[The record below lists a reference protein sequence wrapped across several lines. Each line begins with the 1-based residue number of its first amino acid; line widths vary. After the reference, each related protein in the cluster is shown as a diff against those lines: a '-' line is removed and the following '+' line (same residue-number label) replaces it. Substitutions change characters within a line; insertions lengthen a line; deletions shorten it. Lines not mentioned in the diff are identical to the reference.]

1 MFEFLT
7 ALFQSITGVSKAVEK
22 GLPSEKVA
30 DDNHII
36 HRERLV
42 ENEFNKRLRNSKV
55 FLDLHPLL
63 QVDTY
68 CDIRFNDLDSVD
80 SENFRKALHEMFPHR
95 EKRGLKLKQ

>member
-1 MFEFLT
+1 MWLT
-7 ALFQSITGVSKAVEK
+7 ALFEAIKAGFSFGTKVT
-22 GLPSEKVA
+22 PSEKVA

-68 CDIRFNDLDSVD
+68 CDIRFNDLDPSD
-80 SENFRKALHEMFPHR
+80 RENFRKALHEMFPHR